1 MGKINE
7 DKQIT
12 PEIIE
17 RGLHD
22 DDCDVRAAA
31 INACQGREVPMEI
44 IERWLSDGD
53 WDVRV
58 AAMNACKGREVP
70 IEIIERGLSDGDW
83 RVRVAAINAC
93 QGREVPMIRT
103 FEPPEKVYKKCISGV
118 IVIAEI
124 PKDAQVRGN
133 RGEKCRANKARIIE
147 IEGDFLGEKIGISL
161 YDNLTSYR
169 IGDEIVV
176 DDFDMGFEKCAAGFH
191 FFCSKDEA
199 MRYRA

>member
-12 PEIIE
+12 LEIIE

-22 DDCDVRAAA
+22 DDWRVRAAA
-31 INACQGREVPMEI
+31 MNACQGR
-44 IERWLSDGD
+44 
-53 WDVRV
+53 
-58 AAMNACKGREVP
+58 KVP
-70 IEIIERGLSDGDW
+70 I
-83 RVRVAAINAC
+83 
-93 QGREVPMIRT
+93 IRT

-133 RGEKCRANKARIIE
+133 RGEKSRANKARIIE

-176 DDFDMGFEKCAAGFH
+176 DDFDIGFEKCAAGFH

-199 MRYRA
+199 MRYEA

>member
-12 PEIIE
+12 LEIID

-22 DDCDVRAAA
+22 DDWRVCAAAMNACQGREVPIEIIERWLHDDGWRVRAAA
-31 INACQGREVPMEI
+31 MNACQGREVPMEI
-44 IERWLSDGD
+44 IDRGLHDD
-53 WDVRV
+53 DCDVRE
-58 AAMNACKGREVP
+58 AAM
-70 IEIIERGLSDGDW
+70 
-83 RVRVAAINAC
+83 NAC
-93 QGREVPMIRT
+93 QGREVPIIRT

-147 IEGDFLGEKIGISL
+147 IEGDFLGEKIGISS
-161 YDNLTSYR
+161 YDKLTTYR
-169 IGDEIVV
+169 IGEEIVV
-176 DDFDMGFEKCAAGFH
+176 DDFDMSFEKCAAGFH

-199 MRYRA
+199 VNYDI

>member
-12 PEIIE
+12 
-17 RGLHD
+17 L
-22 DDCDVRAAA
+22 
-31 INACQGREVPMEI
+31 EI

-53 WDVRV
+53 WRVRV
-58 AAMNACKGREVP
+58 AAMNACNGREVP

-83 RVRVAAINAC
+83 RVRVAAMNAC
-93 QGREVPMIRT
+93 KGREVPMIRT

>member
-1 MGKINE
+1 MNKII
-7 DKQIT
+7 KAVT
-12 PEIIE
+12 
-17 RGLHD
+17 
-22 DDCDVRAAA
+22 
-31 INACQGREVPMEI
+31 ACQ
-44 IERWLSDGD
+44 
-53 WDVRV
+53 
-58 AAMNACKGREVP
+58 GREVP
-70 IEIIERGLSDGDW
+70 IEIIERGLSDDDCD
-83 RVRVAAINAC
+83 VRAAAMNAC
-93 QGREVPMIRT
+93 KGREVPIIRT

-147 IEGDFLGEKIGISL
+147 IEGDFLGEKIGISS

-176 DDFDMGFEKCAAGFH
+176 DDFGIGFEKCAAGFY

-199 MRYRA
+199 MRYEA